1 MFESEK
7 NFTSFNVSQTVIK
20 TTRHDSNIKM
30 GTFCTNQTRS
40 YLDER
45 QHYTIK
51 LFLTN
56 KLLDQKDGFFFVST
70 PALDKSEKVG
80 CQNSLYKLL
89 KSNHRLQ

>member
-56 KLLDQKDGFFFVST
+56 KLLDQKDGLFCFNR
-70 PALDKSEKVG
+70 ALDKSEKVG

-89 KSNHRLQ
+89 KSNHRLR